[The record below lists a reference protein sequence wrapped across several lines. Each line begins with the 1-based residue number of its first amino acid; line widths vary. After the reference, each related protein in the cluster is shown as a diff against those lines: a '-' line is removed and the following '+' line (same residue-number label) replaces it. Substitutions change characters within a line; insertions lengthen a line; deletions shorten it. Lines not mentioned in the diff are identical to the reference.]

1 MNYLDYAF
9 DLNQLESKFENSD
22 NVVSAIKEL
31 RSAFINEKEINDIID
46 IFFKVLNVIPTNEDG
61 EYDQDD
67 IDAAYE
73 DGYNEA
79 IDEATSLIGSLHKRS
94 Y

>member
-1 MNYLDYAF
+1 MNYLDYAY
-9 DLNQLESKFENSD
+9 DLNQLEDKFENSS
-22 NVVSAIKEL
+22 NVAITIKEL
-31 RSAFINEKEINDIID
+31 RSAFINEKEISDIID
-46 IFFKVLNVIPTNEDG
+46 IFFKVLNVIPINEAG

-73 DGYNEA
+73 EGYNEA
-79 IDEATSLIGSLHKRS
+79 IDEATSLISSLYKRS